1 MKIKMYVLSLFF
13 LFIPIIFYFSGIDD
27 VWNVFTKANGFCDG
41 VSNRIVCIT
50 GNMGNQLSLSVSRLC
65 VCIFWSFCV
74 AILTGGI
81 RDSFHFWIGGLPLPK
96 WLLLDA
102 KKSQLSICHFCQ
114 LT

>member
-65 VCIFWSFCV
+65 VCIFLVFFV
-74 AILTGGI
+74 
-81 RDSFHFWIGGLPLPK
+81 
-96 WLLLDA
+96 WLYLLVV
-102 KKSQLSICHFCQ
+102 
-114 LT
+114 